1 MIKDNDIKE
10 LEELCNWLS
19 HQPCKSAY
27 SADIAKSLP
36 HLQQWTKT
44 DWKSKRKAASL
55 IYYQVTYGWR
65 LCRNWEKRIK
75 KLKEIAHKKS
85 LCG

>member
-1 MIKDNDIKE
+1 MIDASEIEE
-10 LEELCNWLS
+10 LEELCNWLNK
-19 HQPCKSAY
+19 QPCKSAY
-27 SADIAKSLP
+27 SVDIARSLP
-36 HLQQWTKT
+36 HLQHWTKT
-44 DWKSKRKAASL
+44 AWKPKRRTASL

-75 KLKEIAHKKS
+75 KLKEIANKKT